1 MKLKIQEF
9 EDLAKRK
16 GYVEGKRLMK
26 KLGAGFKAY
35 GCIKGGSKLGYELA
49 KNLYNLVGEAEFVKV
64 IDFEEDTLNGFKHK
78 YVLVGDKL
86 Y

>member
-35 GCIKGGSKLGYELA
+35 GCFKGGCRLGYELA
-49 KNLYNLVGEAEFVKV
+49 KDLYNKVGEAEFVKV
-64 IDFEEDTLNGFKHK
+64 IDFEEDTLSGFKQK
-78 YVLVGDKL
+78 YILIGDKL